1 MRKYSIFLATP
12 VGSFGSARDVWLLDD
27 DAALA
32 VGNRLLKLT
41 TGVDIW
47 RENKRVALLSGANG
61 TRSFAG
67 SPEQGA

>member
-27 DAALA
+27 EAAVT
-32 VGNRLLKLT
+32 VGKRLLKLT

-47 RENKRVALLSGANG
+47 RENKRVVLLSGANAH
-61 TRSFAG
+61 SSAAG
-67 SPEQGA
+67 HEEGA